1 MGGVS
6 LAIAKAFKQA
16 GGDIYCETAVNEIT
30 VSNGSVQGVKLESGK
45 LIGATNV
52 LANPTPQITFEKLI
66 KPGNLKSS
74 KNNRT
79 FKPVGAVVP
88 FYGVSILCCND

>member
-16 GGDIYCETAVNEIT
+16 GGDIYCETPVNEIT

-66 KPGNLKSS
+66 KPGNLKSY

-79 FKPVGAVVP
+79 F
-88 FYGVSILCCND
+88 